1 MKEDDHI
8 PYTPWPK
15 SNIEAQSIFD
25 SFSESIVTRRS
36 MRFYDVSKGVDRET
50 IENII
55 LIASSA
61 PSGANKQPW
70 HFVAVQDPE
79 VKRQIREA
87 AEKEEKVFY
96 KDRAGVQWLKDLEPL
111 ATNWQKPFL
120 EDAPWLIVVF
130 RRNYDVDALGAKT
143 KNYYVQES
151 VGIACGFLI
160 ASIHMAGLAT
170 LTHTPSPMGFLSKIL
185 GRPEHEKPFL
195 LLPVGHPATD
205 GTVPNIQR
213 KNLDEISHF
222 I

>member
-1 MKEDDHI
+1 
-8 PYTPWPK
+8 
-15 SNIEAQSIFD
+15 
-25 SFSESIVTRRS
+25 
-36 MRFYDVSKGVDRET
+36 MRFYDVAKGVDRET
-50 IENII
+50 IEKII
-55 LIASSA
+55 RIASSA

-96 KDRAGVQWLKDLEPL
+96 EGRAGEKWLKDLEPL

-120 EDAPWLIVVF
+120 EEAPWLIVVF
-130 RRNYDVDALGAKT
+130 RQNYDIDALGVKT

-185 GRPEHEKPFL
+185 GRPENEKSFL
-195 LLPVGHPATD
+195 LLPVGYPATD

-213 KNLDEISHF
+213 KNLDEISDF

>member
-1 MKEDDHI
+1 MDAPMI
-8 PYTPWPK
+8 PYQPWP
-15 SNIEAQSIFD
+15 SNSEEALKLFEQFEKNLS
-25 SFSESIVTRRS
+25 TRRS
-36 MRFYDVSKGVDRET
+36 VREYSSAPVLKEQ
-50 IENII
+50 IEA
-55 LIASSA
+55 LISLAASA

-79 VKRQIREA
+79 VKKQIREA
-87 AEKEEKVFY
+87 AEEEEKAFY
-96 KDRAGVQWLKDLEPL
+96 GGRASEEWLDDLKPF

-130 RRNYDVDALGAKT
+130 RKNYDVNGDGSKA

-160 ASIHMAGLAT
+160 AAIHAAGLST

-185 GRPEHEKPFL
+185 GRPQNEKPFL
-195 LLPVGHPATD
+195 LLPVGYAKDNVQVPDISKKELDQITD
-205 GTVPNIQR
+205 
-213 KNLDEISHF
+213 F

>member
-1 MKEDDHI
+1 MNEEQHI
-8 PYTPWPK
+8 PYSPWPT
-15 SNIEAQSIFD
+15 SDSEAQVLFQ
-25 SFSESIVTRRS
+25 SFSKSIVTRRS
-36 MRFYDVSKGVDRET
+36 MRFYDVMKGIDRET
-50 IENII
+50 IETII
-55 LIASSA
+55 RIASSA

-96 KDRAGVQWLKDLEPL
+96 GGRAGEQWLKDLAPL

-120 EDAPWLIVVF
+120 EEAPWLIVVF
-130 RRNYDVDALGAKT
+130 RKNYDADAQGTKS

-160 ASIHMAGLAT
+160 AAIHMAGLAT

-185 GRPEHEKPFL
+185 GRPENEKPFL
-195 LLPVGHPATD
+195 LLPVGHPASD

-213 KNLDEISHF
+213 KNLDEISDF